1 MGFFAEMNCALNGG
15 CVKSLACKWTNFNLK
30 WHLIITPQQ
39 CMYTYLF
46 ISNYSCLYIAG
57 IIFCCKPES
66 KRFPKW
72 KGNIENKVRRGIIV
86 FYRMCWICVELH
98 FSFDRYTCAWYKT

>member
-1 MGFFAEMNCALNGG
+1 MGSFFAEMNCALNGG

-46 ISNYSCLYIAG
+46 ISNYSCLYITG
-57 IIFCCKPES
+57 IIFCCKHES

-72 KGNIENKVRRGIIV
+72 KKVTCRIKSGRVSLYLIV
-86 FYRMCWICVELH
+86 YVDF
-98 FSFDRYTCAWYKT
+98 A